1 MTTKDIP
8 TIKVTVNYNQD
19 FQYRDFHTG
28 DRLLTGDRTRPFI
41 SVQQRLGE
49 ILTDQQYAHLVCD
62 GPTHNR
68 STSVFH
74 FYGRELM
81 TPPEKKVLEQCL
93 ANLQMLGKV
102 DTHKVD
108 GQVQRKGH
116 AKPLERRL
124 VEDQLENNQKPL

>member
-1 MTTKDIP
+1 M
-8 TIKVTVNYNQD
+8 
-19 FQYRDFHTG
+19 
-28 DRLLTGDRTRPFI
+28 PFA

-49 ILTDQQYAHLVCD
+49 IVTDPKYVPLVHD

-81 TPPEKKVLEQCL
+81 TRPEKELLEQCL
-93 ANLQMLGKV
+93 ADLKMLGKV

-116 AKPLERRL
+116 AKPLEGRL
-124 VEDQLENNQKPL
+124 VEDQLE